1 MAKIL
6 LVDDN
11 EALRELFLAV
21 FSQAGHESHTAV
33 NAREALSWLAK
44 EKFDVLISDVS
55 MPEMSGLALYERV
68 KHIDKVLAAH
78 MILITGVS
86 DLRTRTFLEENR
98 IPHLFKPFRVK
109 RLLEL
114 VDLLLQRAHE

>member
-1 MAKIL
+1 MAKVL

-21 FSQAGHESHTAV
+21 FSQAGYQSHTAV
-33 NAREALSWLAK
+33 NAQEALHWLEK

-55 MPEMSGLALYERV
+55 MPEMSGLQLYDRV
-68 KHIDKVLAAH
+68 KQINKDLAAH

-86 DLRTRTFLEENR
+86 DTRTRAFLEDNK
-98 IPHLFKPFRVK
+98 IPYLFKPFRVK

-114 VDLLLQRAHE
+114 VDWLVQRPHE